1 MTETTLPR
9 CGVERFL
16 LLLDGPWA
24 TLIIR
29 ELLHG
34 PRRFTELRQ
43 ALNGVSA
50 HTLTHRLRRF
60 EEHGL
65 VTRMAFAETPP
76 RVVYELTPLG
86 ASLRD
91 VLYAMKDWGD
101 SITDEALSGT
111 GDKAVAKRDEPG
123 TATTSAL

>member
-1 MTETTLPR
+1 MTETVLPR

-34 PRRFTELRQ
+34 PRRFTELRH
-43 ALNGVSA
+43 ALSGISA

-65 VTRMAFAETPP
+65 VTRTAFAETPP

-86 ASLRD
+86 ASLKD

-101 SITDEALSGT
+101 SITDETLSGS
-111 GDKAVAKRDEPG
+111 GDTAAPKRDQAG
-123 TATTSAL
+123 TAAASSP